1 MPETIK
7 SEHMNRMFPFEF
19 YDELN
24 EQLTEYTLSNPAFL
38 IHRKKALPLEKRQ
51 ELFVKTRTPE
61 VLDKFTQDNIMQVE
75 PFGELLHLELCGQN
89 KYLNQMLGNQTER
102 SQVPLSILVGQL
114 YDSSGAPVFSKDV
127 TEETVATIPEV
138 LWDDPNL
145 FLGIIEYGETETTV
159 GVICMP
165 ESLEA
170 KLFESVDDKNTDEK

>member
-24 EQLTEYTLSNPAFL
+24 EALAGYTLTNPAFL
-38 IHRKKALPLEKRQ
+38 LHKKQALPVETRRK
-51 ELFVKTRTPE
+51 LFAQSRTEE
-61 VLDKFTQDNIMQVE
+61 VLIRLNQNNILEAE
-75 PFGELLHLELCGQN
+75 PFGELLHLELCT
-89 KYLNQMLGNQTER
+89 KDEYVDQMLATQTKR

-127 TEETVATIPEV
+127 TDESIQQIPEI

-145 FLGIIEYGETETTV
+145 LLGIVEYGETETTV
-159 GVICMP
+159 GVIRMP
-165 ESLEA
+165 KSIEA
-170 KLFESVDDKNTDEK
+170 KMFEPVDTKKDQ

>member
-24 EQLTEYTLSNPAFL
+24 EQLASYTLSNPAFL
-38 IHRKKALPLEKRQ
+38 LHKKKELPTEKRR
-51 ELFVKTRTPE
+51 EVFAHTRTEE
-61 VLDKFTQDNIMQVE
+61 VLERLNQHNILEAE
-75 PFGELLHLELCGQN
+75 PFGELLHLELCTKN
-89 KYLNQMLGNQTER
+89 EYVDQMLGNQTER

-127 TEETVATIPEV
+127 TEETVAKIPEV

-145 FLGIIEYGETETTV
+145 LLGIIEYGETETTV
-159 GVICMP
+159 GIIRMP
-165 ESLEA
+165 ASVEA
-170 KLFESVDDKNTDEK
+170 RLFEPIDSK